1 MEIIYP
7 PLVEQ
12 GIKYYLETENEPT
25 VDKGEFY
32 RAMVDKKLITE
43 TGLPTQ
49 HAIDQ
54 GFIKDYYEK
63 QDLSFDEFLSIYPFF
78 QEYDSGL
85 FKCIDGFWEIP
96 VDLKA
101 ELIEMLETD
110 QLEYDDA
117 QQINIY
123 LEDR

>member
-12 GIKYYLETENEPT
+12 GIKYYSETENEP

-43 TGLPTQ
+43 TGLPTE
-49 HAIDQ
+49 HAIEQ
-54 GFIKDYYEK
+54 GFVKDYYEK
-63 QDLSFDEFLSIYPFF
+63 QNLSFEEFLDIYPIF
-78 QEYDSGL
+78 QKYDADL
-85 FKCIDGFWEIP
+85 FKSIDGFWEIP
-96 VDLKA
+96 VDLKI
-101 ELIEMLETD
+101 ELMEMLETD
-110 QLEYDDA
+110 QLDYDDK